1 MPYNSNR
8 VERISE
14 EVMRELSGLLRSVKD
29 PRVSDHMIS
38 IIRCEVTNDL
48 RWCKVYLSILGDY
61 DAKEVRKG
69 LKSCSGWL
77 RRELAHAMRL
87 RYTPELVFVLDD
99 SIAEGL
105 RMSKLISDL
114 NITPEET
121 EEQEDGE
128 PV

>member
-14 EVMRELSGLLRSVKD
+14 EVTRELAMLLRNVKD
-29 PRVSDHMIS
+29 PRVSQTMLS
-38 IIRCEVTNDL
+38 VVRCEVTNDM
-48 RWCKVYLSILGDY
+48 RWCKVFLSALGECDQ
-61 DAKEVRKG
+61 KELKKG

-114 NITPEET
+114 NIKPAEDEEP
-121 EEQEDGE
+121 EDGE

>member
-1 MPYNSNR
+1 MASNR
-8 VERISE
+8 INRINE
-14 EVMRELSGLLRSVKD
+14 EIQKELSNLLRSVKD
-29 PRVSDHMIS
+29 PRISDHMIS

-61 DAKEVRKG
+61 DAKEVKQG

-77 RRELAHAMRL
+77 RRELAHALRL

-114 NITPEET
+114 NIKPAEDEEP
-121 EEQEDGE
+121 EDGE

>member
-1 MPYNSNR
+1 
-8 VERISE
+8 
-14 EVMRELSGLLRSVKD
+14 
-29 PRVSDHMIS
+29 MIS

-114 NITPEET
+114 NITPEEA

>member
-14 EVMRELSGLLRSVKD
+14 EVTKELAMLLRDVKD
-29 PRVSDHMIS
+29 PRVSQTMLS
-38 IIRCEVTNDL
+38 VVRCEVTNDL

-61 DAKEVRKG
+61 DAKEVKQG

-114 NITPEET
+114 NIQPAQDEEP
-121 EEQEDGE
+121 EDGE